1 MFYLTLC
8 NCIPEGITGS
18 HSDLYPV
25 LNVSF
30 EETQLAVWFNLLPSY
45 VSSKLK
51 RSSGSKGK
59 SKKTKMDLEAA
70 RNETDVF
77 LAPHLSGRDF
87 RKPSLFL
94 TVICV
99 LPCCP

>member
-30 EETQLAVWFNLLPSY
+30 EETQLAVWFNLLPSD
-45 VSSKLK
+45 VSSKPK

-59 SKKTKMDLEAA
+59 STKMKMDSEAA
-70 RNETDVF
+70 QNEMSVF
-77 LAPHLSGRDF
+77 QAPHL
-87 RKPSLFL
+87 
-94 TVICV
+94 
-99 LPCCP
+99 

>member
-51 RSSGSKGK
+51 WSSGSKGK
-59 SKKTKMDLEAA
+59 SKKMKMDLEAA
-70 RNETDVF
+70 WNEMYVF
-77 LAPHLSGRDF
+77 LALHL
-87 RKPSLFL
+87 
-94 TVICV
+94 
-99 LPCCP
+99 